1 MLFFLFIASS
11 HLTKKTERPP
21 LPAADTQR
29 CIVTRPQSNVTLLGG
44 IKSGIFSEA
53 NHVHDMD
60 LCTRH
65 CCLKGDCDLAFMIRD
80 SCYLV
85 KCGNEMLC
93 KTKKAR
99 PSNMNPRISFVT
111 RLEPIK
117 FQPRELLCFLNEV
130 FALHASTAYQCKYFC
145 SRTCLSKDIR
155 IRIRFTSWRT
165 LTYINV
171 KIALKN
177 CNCSALPVI

>member
-1 MLFFLFIASS
+1 
-11 HLTKKTERPP
+11 
-21 LPAADTQR
+21 
-29 CIVTRPQSNVTLLGG
+29 
-44 IKSGIFSEA
+44 
-53 NHVHDMD
+53 MD

-165 LTYINV
+165 LSYINV

-177 CNCSALPVI
+177 CNCSALQVIEELVIKSLFDVLLISQDNLYVEKSVLRTPTNASVKL

>member
-1 MLFFLFIASS
+1 MKKIMAHNEFYNSFHKELCFFLFIASS

-21 LPAADTQR
+21 LPAIDTQR
-29 CIVTRPQSNVTLLGG
+29 CAVTRSQSNVTLLGG
-44 IKSGIFSEA
+44 IKSGTFSEA

-80 SCYLV
+80 TCYLV
-85 KCGNEMLC
+85 KCINEMLC

-111 RLEPIK
+111 HLEPIK
-117 FQPRELLCFLNEV
+117 LQPREFLCF
-130 FALHASTAYQCKYFC
+130 FF
-145 SRTCLSKDIR
+145 
-155 IRIRFTSWRT
+155 
-165 LTYINV
+165 
-171 KIALKN
+171 
-177 CNCSALPVI
+177 P

>member
-1 MLFFLFIASS
+1 MNFTIRLIKNLAFFLFIASS

-111 RLEPIK
+111 RLAPIK

-130 FALHASTAYQCKYFC
+130 FALHAFALLLHTNANIFASGHVC
-145 SRTCLSKDIR
+145 R
-155 IRIRFTSWRT
+155 
-165 LTYINV
+165 
-171 KIALKN
+171 KILE
-177 CNCSALPVI
+177 LE